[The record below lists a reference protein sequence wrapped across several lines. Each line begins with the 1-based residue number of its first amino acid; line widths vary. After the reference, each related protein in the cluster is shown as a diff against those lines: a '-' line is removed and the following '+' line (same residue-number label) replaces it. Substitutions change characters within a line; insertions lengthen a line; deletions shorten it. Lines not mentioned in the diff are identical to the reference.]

1 MCMYA
6 LYDNVPCASLQASSG
21 NSLYIYI
28 YKTIRGKTFE
38 QTDYYITFRIDAY
51 VLHLAYT
58 TAQRDRSYRNGAV
71 TENVH
76 SVESSLPLDSNP
88 RKLLLCSS

>member
-6 LYDNVPCASLQASSG
+6 LYDNVPCAFLQASSG
-21 NSLYIYI
+21 NSLYIY
-28 YKTIRGKTFE
+28 KTVRGKTFE
-38 QTDYYITFRIDAY
+38 QTDYYITSCIDAY

-71 TENVH
+71 AENVH
-76 SVESSLPLDSNP
+76 SVVESS
-88 RKLLLCSS
+88 